1 MAPAAVRTEKLH
13 RYSFFVTFALSKH
26 KTLMIKRIFLILM
39 LSASLSATGQTRQIP
54 RSQPEACGIPSAAVA
69 HFFDSLM
76 VIPRTSIHSVM
87 ILRHDKVVAEM
98 YPKPFNEAWSHT
110 LYSCSKTFVSAAV
123 GILVGEGRLKL
134 TDRVA
139 SFFPESLPDTLSDN
153 LKHMTVRDL
162 LTMTSGIEPDWN
174 MRSVS
179 TTWVKSYLS
188 KPVSTPG
195 RLFKYDSICTY
206 LLSAIVQKV
215 SGQTL
220 LGFLRQRIFAPL
232 GIKNVQWQVSP
243 EGYNTGGWGLYL
255 QSESMA
261 KFGLLLLHRGVWKG
275 KQLIP
280 AGWVD
285 EMMKKQTPE
294 GQPSYGYQMWPCPR
308 KGSARADGAYGQYI
322 FIIPDKDMVVVV
334 TQSSTFD
341 GSREHRLL
349 WNYFM
354 PQVRD
359 KVLPVNPGGVRHLA
373 AGSKRVLPF
382 VKGIS
387 GISHALLNHTF
398 KLSPN
403 RLHWKSVAITGREG
417 RYTLCVTD
425 EEGLVT
431 RIALGYKCWKTTA
444 TKACP
449 AYPIWPKG
457 VFNGIKRRFL
467 VSASYGSTG
476 DRLDVTL
483 HYVNWITPV
492 ELSFEP
498 SAGGVGIT
506 ARMNHEATPFIIRLL
521 PG

>member
-1 MAPAAVRTEKLH
+1 
-13 RYSFFVTFALSKH
+13 
-26 KTLMIKRIFLILM
+26 MIKHFLLILM
-39 LSASLSATGQTRQIP
+39 LSASLSATGQTRQIV
-54 RSQPEACGIPSAAVA
+54 RSTPEACGIPSAAIA
-69 HFFDSLM
+69 NFFDSLM

-98 YPKPFNEAWSHT
+98 YPKPFSEVWSHT

-134 TDRVA
+134 TDKVA

-153 LKHMTVRDL
+153 LKSMTVRDL

-220 LGFLRQRIFAPL
+220 LSFLQQHIFMPL
-232 GIKNVQWQVSP
+232 GIKRVQWQVSP

-280 AGWVD
+280 AAWVD

-294 GQPSYGYQMWPCPR
+294 GQASYGYQMWPCPR

-322 FIIPDKDMVVVV
+322 FVIPDKDMVVVF

-341 GSREHRLL
+341 GSREHRLIWDYL
-349 WNYFM
+349 M
-354 PQVRD
+354 PRVGD
-359 KVLPVNPGGVRHLA
+359 KVLKANRKAYGSLVRKSQRCLPV
-373 AGSKRVLPF
+373 

-387 GISHALLNHTF
+387 SISPALLNHTF
-398 KLSPN
+398 ELSAN
-403 RLHWKSVAITGREG
+403 RLHWKSIAITGREG
-417 RYTLCVTD
+417 RYALRVTS
-425 EEGLVT
+425 EAGIVT
-431 RIALGYKCWKTTA
+431 NIALGYKRWLTTS
-444 TKACP
+444 TKAYP
-449 AYPIWPKG
+449 AYPIWPKD
-457 VFNGIKRRFL
+457 VFKGIDERFL

-492 ELSFEP
+492 ELSIEP
-498 SAGGVGIT
+498 TVEGLSIK
-506 ARMNHEATPFIIRLL
+506 ARMNHEDKPFVLTPL
-521 PG
+521 PDRE

>member
-1 MAPAAVRTEKLH
+1 M
-13 RYSFFVTFALSKH
+13 
-26 KTLMIKRIFLILM
+26 
-39 LSASLSATGQTRQIP
+39 
-54 RSQPEACGIPSAAVA
+54 
-69 HFFDSLM
+69 
-76 VIPRTSIHSVM
+76 
-87 ILRHDKVVAEM
+87 
-98 YPKPFNEAWSHT
+98 
-110 LYSCSKTFVSAAV
+110 
-123 GILVGEGRLKL
+123 
-134 TDRVA
+134 
-139 SFFPESLPDTLSDN
+139 
-153 LKHMTVRDL
+153 RD
-162 LTMTSGIEPDWN
+162 
-174 MRSVS
+174 
-179 TTWVKSYLS
+179 YLS
-188 KPVSTPG
+188 KPTGTPG
-195 RLFKYDSICTY
+195 RLFKYDSLCTY

-220 LGFLRQRIFAPL
+220 LSFLRQRVFTPL
-232 GIKNVQWQVSP
+232 GIREVQWQVSP

-261 KFGLLLLHRGVWKG
+261 KFGLLLLHRGMWKDRR
-275 KQLIP
+275 LIP
-280 AGWVD
+280 AEWVD

-403 RLHWKSVAITGREG
+403 RL
-417 RYTLCVTD
+417 
-425 EEGLVT
+425 
-431 RIALGYKCWKTTA
+431 CWKTTA

-449 AYPIWPKG
+449 AYSIWPKG

-483 HYVNWITPV
+483 YYVNWITPV
-492 ELSFEP
+492 ELTFEP

>member
-1 MAPAAVRTEKLH
+1 MMKHLLLVL
-13 RYSFFVTFALSKH
+13 ALSAG
-26 KTLMIKRIFLILM
+26 
-39 LSASLSATGQTRQIP
+39 LSASAQTRQIA
-54 RSQPEACGIPSAAVA
+54 RSVPEACGIPSEAVA
-69 HFFDSLM
+69 RFFDSLM

-98 YPKPFNEAWSHT
+98 YPRPFRDAYPHT

-139 SFFPESLPDTLSDN
+139 SFFPESLPDTLSDG
-153 LKHMTVRDL
+153 LKAMTVRDL

-215 SGQTL
+215 SGETL
-220 LGFLRQRIFAPL
+220 LSFLRQRIFAPL
-232 GIKNVQWQVSP
+232 GIREVQWQVSP
-243 EGYNTGGWGLYL
+243 EGYNTGGWGLYI

-261 KFGLLLLHRGVWKG
+261 KFGLLLLHRGMWKG
-275 KQLIP
+275 RRLIP
-280 AGWVD
+280 AEWVD

-294 GQPSYGYQMWPCPR
+294 DQPSYGYQMWPCPR

-341 GSREHRLL
+341 GSREHHLL
-349 WNYFM
+349 WNLLV
-354 PQVRD
+354 PEVRD
-359 KVLPVNPGGVRHLA
+359 SVLPVDRA
-373 AGSKRVLPF
+373 AYRRLVSSSQRQLPF
-382 VKGIS
+382 AEGSGGINA
-387 GISHALLNHTF
+387 GLLNHTWT
-398 KLSPN
+398 LLPN
-403 RLHWKSVAITGREG
+403 RLHWKSLSLVGHDG
-417 RYTLCVTD
+417 RYTLRVTD

-431 RIALGYKCWKTTA
+431 RIALGYRRWTTTA
-444 TKACP
+444 TAAFP

-457 VFNGIKRRFL
+457 VFTGIKRRFL
-467 VSASYGSTG
+467 VSTSYGSTA
-476 DRLDVTL
+476 DRLNVSL

-492 ELSFEP
+492 ELAFKP
-498 SAGGVGIT
+498 SAGSVSIT
-506 ARMNHEATPFIIRLL
+506 ARMNHEASPFALAL
-521 PG
+521 SSQGD